1 MMLNHSS
8 KWTGFLGLIPFAFVA
23 LIWWII
29 PQTMEYP
36 KYMLP
41 PIQEVVERYF
51 EMVQDGSL
59 LKHTLASLRKL
70 AIGFGI
76 GSVLAIMVGVSIASS
91 RRVSEYLSPLL
102 TFLQSIAGVAWIPL
116 AIIWFGTGT
125 NAVLFVIINTIFFS
139 CINNV
144 VTGVQQI
151 PEVLR
156 RAALSN
162 GASPIQILFN
172 LTLPG
177 ALVQLIVGFR
187 TSLAFGWRA
196 LVAGEMIASAKG
208 LGYMTLEAV
217 QWYQTGT
224 VMSGMITIG
233 VLWLILDRWLFKQI
247 EYATVVR
254 WGILKNEKI
263 FF

>member
-1 MMLNHSS
+1 MKHGQEFKLD
-8 KWTGFLGLIPFAFVA
+8 GLLGLIPFALVA
-23 LIWWII
+23 MVWWII

-36 KYMLP
+36 QYMLP
-41 PIQEVVERYF
+41 PIQDVVQRYF
-51 EMVQDGSL
+51 EIIQDGSL

-70 AIGFGI
+70 TIGFGI
-76 GSVLAIMVGVSIASS
+76 GSVFAIIVGVSIASS
-91 RRVSEYLSPLL
+91 KRVSEYLSPVL

-116 AIIWFGTGT
+116 AIIWFGSGT

-151 PEVLR
+151 PSVLR

-162 GASPIQILFN
+162 GASPLQILFN

-177 ALVQLIVGFR
+177 AFVQLIVGFR

-217 QWYQTGT
+217 QWYQTAT

-233 VLWLILDRWLFKQI
+233 VLWLLLDRLFFKKI
-247 EYATVVR
+247 EDATVIR
-254 WGILKNEKI
+254 WGVLKR
-263 FF
+263 